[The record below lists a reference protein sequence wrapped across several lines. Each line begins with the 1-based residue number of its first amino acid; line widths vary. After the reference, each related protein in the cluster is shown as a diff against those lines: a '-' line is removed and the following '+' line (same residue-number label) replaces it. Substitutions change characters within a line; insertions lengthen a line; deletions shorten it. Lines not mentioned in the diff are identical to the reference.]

1 MGSAMPQRMGM
12 KTANRDGTKALSL
25 GQRAQRRH
33 HHMAEMQPGISQ
45 AMPQKAGMPL
55 CLFLH
60 FHWSKRQKLMSG
72 HHSARL
78 EASLDPGGRGKK
90 RPQRHPRGP
99 VSPTSE
105 QGTAELSADICA
117 GVPGEIGVYHAPQ
130 HLGPRRPCSPAS
142 PRLAWG
148 GRGA

>member
-117 GVPGEIGVYHAPQ
+117 GGPGGDWCVSRTSAPRSKEALQ
-130 HLGPRRPCSPAS
+130 PGLSSAGLG
-142 PRLAWG
+142 G
-148 GRGA
+148 GGA